1 MKGIGASTIM
11 SILGIIVLILVVAI
25 LISCI
30 KIVHGINNDLVCRRI
45 GVGFSAV
52 PGGTRNW
59 LADWRISGC
68 FHRPVCVYQALGD
81 EICQ

>member
-30 KIVHGINNDLVCRRI
+30 KIVHQVQALVIERLGAYQATWSVGIHFKI
-45 GVGFSAV
+45 AI
-52 PGGTRNW
+52 
-59 LADWRISGC
+59 ISGSS
-68 FHRPVCVYQALGD
+68 RKN
-81 EICQ
+81 

>member
-30 KIVHGINNDLVCRRI
+30 KIVHQAQALVIERLGAYQATWSVGIHFKIPIIERVARRI
-45 GVGFSAV
+45 DQIGRAHV
-52 PGGTRNW
+52 
-59 LADWRISGC
+59 
-68 FHRPVCVYQALGD
+68 
-81 EICQ
+81 

>member
-30 KIVHGINNDLVCRRI
+30 KIVHQ
-45 GVGFSAV
+45 A
-52 PGGTRNW
+52 
-59 LADWRISGC
+59 
-68 FHRPVCVYQALGD
+68 QALVIERLELIRRHGVW
-81 EICQ
+81 ESTLRFRLSSG

>member
-30 KIVHGINNDLVCRRI
+30 KIVHQAQELIRRH
-45 GVGFSAV
+45 GVWESTLRF
-52 PGGTRNW
+52 R
-59 LADWRISGC
+59 LLSG
-68 FHRPVCVYQALGD
+68 
-81 EICQ
+81 

>member
-30 KIVHGINNDLVCRRI
+30 KTYIRHRRL
-45 GVGFSAV
+45 S
-52 PGGTRNW
+52 
-59 LADWRISGC
+59 
-68 FHRPVCVYQALGD
+68 
-81 EICQ
+81 